1 MTMSYNLRF
10 VDSKLQTSK
19 YFDKNL
25 VISLNTKEINLKK
38 DKNVYIISQN

>member
-10 VDSKLQTSK
+10 VDSKLQTAK